1 MSPTNPT
8 TAMRADSA
16 NANTSAD
23 TSAESASPSTRQTL
37 RPPPQVDS
45 QQLFEGQRELIIQH
59 QGEAYR
65 LRITRHDKLIL
76 TK

>member
-1 MSPTNPT
+1 MRPMDHLIDDSPAAP
-8 TAMRADSA
+8 
-16 NANTSAD
+16 
-23 TSAESASPSTRQTL
+23 AEREPVVLPARM
-37 RPPPQVDS
+37 DS

-59 QGEAYR
+59 RGEEYR

>member
-16 NANTSAD
+16 NVDTSAD
-23 TSAESASPSTRQTL
+23 TSAETASPSTRQTL
-37 RPPPQVDS
+37 KPPSRVDS

-65 LRITRHDKLIL
+65 LRITRQDKLIL